1 MISLIVRSDRVLV
14 DGALR
19 PGAVLIED
27 GRIAAVG
34 PRDASGAEVHDV
46 GDAVV
51 MPGVVDTHVHV
62 NEPGRTEWEGFATA
76 TLSAAAGGTT
86 TLVDMPLNSIPAT
99 TTAAALAEK
108 RAAAR
113 EKVAIDVGFWGGVVP
128 GNRDQLAPLV
138 AGGALGFK
146 CFLVESGVDEF
157 GWVGEKELAPALE
170 TLAGLGVPLLAHAE
184 VAGPIDAAAAALAG
198 ADPRAYATY
207 LASRPPESE
216 AQAIELLVRL
226 VRATWARVHIVHH
239 SAATALPLIAGARA
253 EGLPLSAET
262 CPHYLTFAAE
272 EIPDGATAYKCAPPI
287 RERDN
292 REALWEALAEG
303 VLDLVATDH
312 SPCAPSL
319 KGLEAGDFAAAWG
332 GISGLQLG
340 LSATWTG
347 ARQRGFGV
355 ADLARWMCAGPARLA
370 GLTSRKGALVPGLDA
385 DLVVWRPE
393 DSFTVEPARL
403 EHRHKVTPYAG
414 AELFGVVESTYL
426 RGERIFH
433 RGEHAPRTGR
443 LL

>member
-1 MISLIVRSDRVLV
+1 VIVIRSDRVLV
-14 DGALR
+14 DGVLR
-19 PGAVLIED
+19 PAAVLVED
-27 GRIAAVG
+27 GRIVGIG
-34 PRDASGAEVHDV
+34 PRDATAPTTHDA

-76 TLSAAAGGTT
+76 TLAAAAGGTT

-113 EKVAIDVGFWGGVVP
+113 DACAVDVGFWGGVVP

-146 CFLVESGVDEF
+146 CFLVDSGVDEF
-157 GWVGEKELAPALE
+157 GWVGEAELAPAME

-184 VAGPIDAAAAALAG
+184 VAGPIDEAAGALAG

-207 LASRPPESE
+207 LASRPPASE
-216 AQAIELLVRL
+216 ELAIALLVRL
-226 VRATWARVHIVHH
+226 ARATRARVHVVHH
-239 SAATALPLIAGARA
+239 SAATALPLLQAARA
-253 EGLPLSAET
+253 EGLPVSAET

-272 EIPDGATAYKCAPPI
+272 EIPDGATAFKCAPPI

-292 REALWEALAEG
+292 RERLWEALAAGTLE
-303 VLDLVATDH
+303 LVATDH
-312 SPCAPSL
+312 SPCAPAL

-347 ARQRGFGV
+347 ARRRGFGV
-355 ADLARWMCAGPARLA
+355 ADLARWMCAAPARLA
-370 GLTSRKGALVPGLDA
+370 GLAARKGAIAPGRDA

-393 DSFTVEPARL
+393 ESFVVEPERL
-403 EHRHKVTPYAG
+403 GHRHKVTPYAG
-414 AELFGVVESTYL
+414 MTLEGVVESTFL
-426 RGERIFH
+426 RGERIYH
-433 RGEHAPRTGR
+433 RGEHARGPRGR